1 MRSVASLCGALMIF
15 AAACQPSKETPEQ
28 AKARM
33 DQESETFKQ
42 AIAAIGRKY
51 EAWTAA
57 GQADS
62 LASVFTEQGR
72 EMPPGE
78 PAVVGRKAIHDYE
91 ARNASMFESKLAIH
105 SEAAMASGPLGIE
118 RGSYSFE
125 GKAKHGAP
133 KGMPAS
139 IHDEGK
145 YLIHWHNVNGQWLI
159 ADMIWNANKM
169 MGMPSS
175 PATKPAAKSTKSSK
189 PAKKKA

>member
-1 MRSVASLCGALMIF
+1 MRSVASLCGALMIVT
-15 AAACQPSKETPEQ
+15 AACAPSKETPEQ

-33 DQESETFKQ
+33 DQESDAFKQ
-42 AIAAIGRKY
+42 AIAATARKY

-57 GQADS
+57 AQADS
-62 LASVFTEQGR
+62 LASLFTEQGR

-91 ARNASMFESKLAIH
+91 ARNAAMFQSKLAIH
-105 SEAAMASGPLGIE
+105 SEAAMASGALGIE
-118 RGSYSFE
+118 RGSYTFE
-125 GKAKHGAP
+125 GKTKHGAP

-169 MGMPSS
+169 TGMPSS
-175 PATKPAAKSTKSSK
+175 PATKSTKSSK